1 MPADSQ
7 PLSQP
12 PLSPPS
18 APSSTPSSPPA
29 LCPALMI
36 AAPASGQGKTLV
48 TAALARR
55 HRMAGRRVRV
65 FKCGPDY
72 LDPMILA
79 QASGAPVAQLDLF
92 MGGEDHCRA
101 LLHKAAQEADL
112 LLIEGVMGLFDG
124 SPSAADIAARFGL
137 PVLAVIDA
145 RAMAQSFGALALGL
159 ARYRDD
165 VRVTAVLANRIAGER
180 HAALLRDS
188 LRAEG
193 PVWAGAL
200 PRDAQVGLPER
211 HLGLVQADEIA
222 DLDARLDRAARALP
236 AEALRLPPPC
246 PFAPAAE
253 PAPPRLLEGVRIAVA
268 RDAAFAFLYPANI
281 ALLEAMGAQVR
292 FFSPL
297 ADAALPACD
306 ALWLPGGYP
315 ELHRE
320 ALGGNAAMRAAIRR
334 HHALGRPILAECGGL
349 IACADSLADDRAA
362 ETGAGSAAERPVAT
376 PMLGLLPGR
385 AILQTRLAGLGL
397 QRLALPQGALRG
409 HSFHYSRLETD
420 LPPAA
425 TTASPDGAPK
435 EAVYR
440 VGSLFASY
448 MHFYFPSC
456 PAAAAAL
463 FRPPEAEGA
472 ETDGAEAA

>member
-1 MPADSQ
+1 MPAARPPISQ
-7 PLSQP
+7 APFAP
-12 PLSPPS
+12 PGAAGAS
-18 APSSTPSSPPA
+18 AAPA

-55 HRMAGRRVRV
+55 HRMEGRRVRV

-79 QASGAPVAQLDLF
+79 QASGAPVLQLDLF
-92 MGGEDHCRA
+92 MGGEAHCRA
-101 LLHKAAQEADL
+101 LLHKAAREADL
-112 LLIEGVMGLFDG
+112 LLVEGAMGLFDG
-124 SPSAADIAARFGL
+124 TPSAADIAARFGL

-165 VRVTAVLANRIAGER
+165 VPVAAVLANRVAGER
-180 HAALLRDS
+180 HAALLRES

-193 PVWAGAL
+193 PLWAGAL
-200 PRDAQVGLPER
+200 PRDAEAALPER
-211 HLGLVQADEIA
+211 HLGLVQAEEIA

-236 AEALRLPPPC
+236 EEALRLPPAR

-281 ALLEAMGAQVR
+281 ALLEAMGADLR

-320 ALGGNAAMRAAIRR
+320 ALGGNASMRAAIHR
-334 HHALGRPILAECGGL
+334 HHAQGRPILAECGGL
-349 IACADSLADDRAA
+349 IACAESLADEGPTDSDA
-362 ETGAGSAAERPVAT
+362 ESPVAT

-385 AILQTRLAGLGL
+385 AILQTRLAALGL
-397 QRLALPQGALRG
+397 QRLALPRGELRG

-420 LPPAA
+420 RPPAA
-425 TTASPDGAPK
+425 TTTSPDGAAK

-448 MHFYFPSC
+448 MHLYFPSS
-456 PAAAAAL
+456 PAATAAL
-463 FRPPEAEGA
+463 FRPPEQG
-472 ETDGAEAA
+472 